1 MLRQR
6 RGDGRIGPALR
17 GAVAIGVPALL
28 AGLAV
33 ALLTNSSHDPPAPRP
48 VVADGQAAAR
58 LARARPVHQGDGGRH
73 APPAFLRIRAAG
85 IRVRVEPVAARGGEL
100 EVPPINRVGWVRGGP
115 RPGEPGRTVLIGH
128 RDSQAG
134 PAPFA
139 GLATLSVGDRV
150 ETIGRGSRNH
160 YRVSGVQELPKSAF
174 PAARVYATTRHSSL
188 ALITCEGVFAP
199 ASGYADNLI
208 VYARAVGPGSS
219 DAKRRAGDRSA

>member
-1 MLRQR
+1 M
-6 RGDGRIGPALR
+6 RGALAICLPAL
-17 GAVAIGVPALL
+17 AV
-28 AGLAV
+28 GLAV
-33 ALLTNSSHDPPAPRP
+33 ALLTQPTEVPPEVRS

-58 LARARPVHQGDGGRH
+58 LARARPQHPRRGARP

-85 IRVRVEPVAARGGEL
+85 IRVRVEPVAVRGGEL
-100 EVPPINRVGWVRGGP
+100 EVPPIDRVGWVRGGP

-150 ETIGRGSRNH
+150 QTIARGSRKR
-160 YRVSGVQELPKSAF
+160 YQVSGVQELPKASF
-174 PAARVYATTRHSSL
+174 PATRVYATTRHSSL
-188 ALITCEGVFAP
+188 ALITCEGAFEP

-208 VYARAVGPGSS
+208 VYARAL
-219 DAKRRAGDRSA
+219 